1 MDVWFAHLQ
10 PNSINLLTDAT
21 GQYRTVADADAMGT
35 EFGNARVWAGIHTRY
50 AVDAGRRLGQ
60 RVAEEVF
67 KNAVAAAAEI
77 DACRY
82 CPHSWKGA
90 EQMTRVTE

>member
-21 GQYRTVADADAMGT
+21 GQYRTVANADAMGT

-50 AVDAGRRLGQ
+50 ARHATPVRQKKLDGRVCQ
-60 RVAEEVF
+60 FHFA
-67 KNAVAAAAEI
+67 
-77 DACRY
+77 DC
-82 CPHSWKGA
+82 
-90 EQMTRVTE
+90 